1 MNVKIRLDFSKANRF
16 ISKIILGIS
25 LLLFVSCSVPKMQLE
40 TTYVQR
46 EITTKAGPEDIVLD
60 TMSTNFP
67 RLIISCD
74 NRRTSEK
81 SGFIQAMDLK
91 TEAVIVLERTNE
103 PANLVFHPHG
113 IDVVKLKDGTSKLY
127 VVNHNE
133 AAKEQSILI
142 YRIVENQLVFEK
154 QLIDKLLV
162 SPNDVAGDESGK
174 IYTGNEFYKRNALLS
189 ALLGLKNGYFI
200 QFDGKQF
207 SKRETKFCYA
217 NGVAV
222 YKNQLLTVGSRNRFL
237 YKAPLDFK
245 KDSKKE
251 KITKIKG
258 ADNISVIGDKAYI
271 ACHVKL
277 LKFVKHAKSAV
288 NKSPTVIY
296 EVDLLTNEKR
306 LIYTNTNGAING
318 ATTAILY
325 NGNLYLSQV
334 FEPYILVVEKVK

>member
-1 MNVKIRLDFSKANRF
+1 MNDKIRLDFSKTNRL

-40 TTYVQR
+40 STYVQR

-60 TMSTNFP
+60 TVSTNFP

-142 YRIVENQLVFEK
+142 YKIVENQLVFEK

-189 ALLGLKNGYFI
+189 ALLGLKNGYFV

-217 NGVAV
+217 NGVAI

-237 YKAPLDFK
+237 YQAPLDFK
-245 KDSKKE
+245 NDSMKE

-277 LKFVKHAKSAV
+277 FKFVKHAKSAA

-296 EVDLLTNEKR
+296 EVDLLTKEKR
-306 LIYTNTNGAING
+306 LVYTNTNGAING
-318 ATTAILY
+318 AATAILY

-334 FEPYILVVEKVK
+334 FEPFILVVEKVK